1 MNRQPFSIR
10 GFIVGGPEETHARTV
25 YVCFWISLALA
36 AVTTTLFLISRWNV
50 DDTWTAKVYGGAG
63 VAIGTLVFSFLV
75 LTIVMAVIRKL
86 QPKHAPPPPP
96 PYTGLDQDR
105 WGD

>member
-10 GFIVGGPEETHARTV
+10 GFIVGGPDEPHARTV

-50 DDTWTAKVYGGAG
+50 DDTRRAKVFGGAG
-63 VAIGTLVFSFLV
+63 VAIGTLVFSFLI
-75 LTIVMAVIRKL
+75 LSIAIAITRKL
-86 QPKHAPPPPP
+86 RPQRPPPPPP
-96 PYTGLDQDR
+96 PYTGLNEKR
-105 WGD
+105 RGD